1 MNDQVI
7 SPVAAPAPV
16 KRARK
21 PAEKPFIRA
30 TLGNANPKKCAQQE
44 NIPRGDCYVF
54 VARGQNGELVE
65 AITVRTYWNPRG
77 SGMQPV
83 RASVWCVPFER
94 SDEWR
99 NGRGAAAGCGYDKS
113 STAIAEAFDN
123 AGIEFW
129 GSAYKYRHYGEEK
142 LSFKKRVHFGGTGDT
157 AYPEIFKAAA
167 KALGYKGKMK
177 LVRW

>member
-21 PAEKPFIRA
+21 PAEKSFIRA
-30 TLGNANPKKCAQQE
+30 TLGKANPKKCAQQE
-44 NIPRGDCYVF
+44 NIPRGDCYVLI
-54 VARGQNGELVE
+54 ARGQNGELVE

-99 NGRGAAAGCGYDKS
+99 NGRGTAGGCGYHKS
-113 STAIAEAFDN
+113 SAAIAEAFDN

-129 GSAYKYRHYGEEK
+129 GSAYKYHNEK
-142 LSFKKRVHFGGTGDT
+142 VSFKNRVHFGGTGDT

-167 KALGYKGKMK
+167 KALGYKGIMK